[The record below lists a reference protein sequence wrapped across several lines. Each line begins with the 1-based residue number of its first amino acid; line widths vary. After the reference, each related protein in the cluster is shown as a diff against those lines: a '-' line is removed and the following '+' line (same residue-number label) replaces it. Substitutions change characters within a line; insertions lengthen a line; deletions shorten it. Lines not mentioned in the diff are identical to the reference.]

1 MRGKSYKKTIRRVI
15 DKRVPVYEIKDVVWF
30 IHMDPARGCSVNL
43 DEGDA
48 SCGICYG
55 ETEDHYDFNIV
66 TYFKDFRYA
75 VDNYVFGLGSGTE
88 SILKMNNAMKGKPL
102 VV

>member
-1 MRGKSYKKTIRRVI
+1 MNKG
-15 DKRVPVYEIKDVVWF
+15 VPVYEDKRCGLV
-30 IHMDPARGCSVNL
+30 HSYGSARGCSVNL